1 MAGPSTDPTILKVAR
16 REIPLVV
23 SRNTRARR
31 IILRLDGLS
40 GDVRLVLPKRTTL
53 REGLDFARRKADWLI
68 AQIDAR
74 PPRVPFAEGAV
85 VPVLGVDHVIRHRP
99 GARRGAWRE
108 DGTIFV
114 SGFAEHMARRVTD
127 LLKAEAQSEIAPRA
141 RAKAAIVE
149 REIRRIGIRHMT
161 SRWGSCGSDGALC
174 FCWRLI
180 LAPEAVLDY
189 VVAHEVAHLRYMNH
203 GPRFWALVARLTPDR
218 ESAQAWLKA
227 HGDTLLAYG

>member
-1 MAGPSTDPTILKVAR
+1 MLG
-16 REIPLVV
+16 
-23 SRNTRARR
+23 
-31 IILRLDGLS
+31 RLHHPGIAQIFEADTAETSDCTHPFFAMEYIS
-40 GDVRLVLPKRTTL
+40 GSNL
-53 REGLDFARRKADWLI
+53 LDFARRKADWLI

-141 RAKAAIVE
+141 RAKAAIVK

-203 GPRFWALVARLTPDR
+203 GPRFWALVARLTPDAKG
-218 ESAQAWLKA
+218 AQAWLKA